1 MVFQESETVEL
12 KEAFTEDI
20 KKEIIGFANSNGG
33 KLYVGVR
40 DDGEVV
46 GLDDPDDVSLRISN
60 MVRDAVKPDVTMFLR
75 YETIEEE
82 GKKVVL
88 VTVQRGTE
96 RPYYL
101 AKKGMR
107 PEGVYVRQGYSCV
120 PATDSAIRHM
130 IKETDGDRYEAMRSL
145 NQSLSFNAAE
155 KEFQMRKVEWGR
167 QQMRSLKMMDSEGI
181 YNNLALLLSDQ
192 CTHTIKA
199 SVFQGEN
206 KMVFRDRREFT
217 GSLLQQMHDVYG
229 FIDFHNK
236 THATIEELFRID
248 SRDYPQVAVR
258 EALLNLLV
266 HRNYSF
272 SASALISIYDN
283 RIEFVS
289 VGGLVPGIELEDIMM
304 GVSVCRNQA
313 LANVFYRLHL
323 IEAYGTG
330 IGKIMEAYSGLP
342 VQPVIETTQNAFKI
356 ILPNVNVI
364 EKETPME
371 GMNNKEAK
379 KEKGEGKTD
388 EEKILNFIRDNGGAT
403 KKEVMELLEASAS
416 TASRNVKKMVEAGL
430 LEQVGKARK
439 THYILGPKA

>member
-1 MVFQESETVEL
+1 MLFQESETVEL
-12 KEAFTEDI
+12 KEAFTDDI

-40 DDGEVV
+40 DNGEIAGVEN
-46 GLDDPDDVSLRISN
+46 PDDVSLRISN
-60 MVRDAVKPDVTMFLR
+60 TIRDAVKPDVTMFLR
-75 YETIEEE
+75 YETMEIE
-82 GKKVVL
+82 GKKILQIV
-88 VTVQRGTE
+88 VQRGTE

-107 PEGVYVRQGYSCV
+107 PEGVYVRQGNSCV

-145 NQSLSFNAAE
+145 NQTLSFSVAE
-155 KEFQMRKVEWGR
+155 KEFQMRKVEWGK
-167 QQMRSLKMMDSEGI
+167 QQMRSLKMMDAEGI

-192 CTHTIKA
+192 CTHTIKV

-206 KMVFRDRREFT
+206 QMVFRDRREFT
-217 GSLLQQMHDVYG
+217 GSLFQQMHEAYG

-248 SRDYPQVAVR
+248 SRDYPQIAVR

-289 VGGLVPGIELEDIMM
+289 VGGLVPGIEKEDIMM
-304 GVSVCRNQA
+304 GVSICRNQA

-330 IGKIMEAYSGLP
+330 IGKIMEAYSGLV
-342 VQPVIETTQNAFKI
+342 VQPSIETTQNAFKI
-356 ILPNVNVI
+356 ILPNVNTMERETATPRKNYKDEREGRE
-364 EKETPME
+364 EKTNEE
-371 GMNNKEAK
+371 SILELVKG
-379 KEKGEGKTD
+379 KGE
-388 EEKILNFIRDNGGAT
+388 IT
-403 KKEVMELLEASAS
+403 KKEVMELLNVSMS
-416 TASRNVKKMVEAGL
+416 TASRVVQKMVQGGL
-430 LEQVGKARK
+430 LEQVGKARR
-439 THYILGPKA
+439 THYVLGPKA